1 MILRDYEREIL
12 ANVPLSVDKD
22 IRIYI
27 SCLLRSSFSC
37 FQQLII
43 DVKSENVPKRQTI
56 CSSESFDDSSLYR
69 IAGAAL
75 RKMLKK
81 RYSAIFFSKL
91 STKRQNITKDET
103 KLVKL
108 LCFKKT
114 EKQKHIEKLP
124 VGFKILDKGGLLVVK
139 PRVLNFVR
147 HFSRLYR
154 INVNSTKYTLLGS
167 QMLKLARIV
176 VVNSKTTKS
185 MFFDC
190 SRHVSGTISFSDT
203 VIQNVYKKFTEKL
216 FNTLSN
222 EFLKKLKFLSVNKAQ
237 VMLRD
242 KLKVLAFQ
250 KQKKSAKKA

>member
-1 MILRDYEREIL
+1 M
-12 ANVPLSVDKD
+12 
-22 IRIYI
+22 
-27 SCLLRSSFSC
+27 CLF
-37 FQQLII
+37 
-43 DVKSENVPKRQTI
+43 
-56 CSSESFDDSSLYR
+56 
-69 IAGAAL
+69 
-75 RKMLKK
+75 
-81 RYSAIFFSKL
+81 
-91 STKRQNITKDET
+91 
-103 KLVKL
+103 
-108 LCFKKT
+108 
-114 EKQKHIEKLP
+114 HI
-124 VGFKILDKGGLLVVK
+124 KGGLLVVK

-190 SRHVSGTISFSDT
+190 SRQVSGTISFSDS
-203 VIQNVYKKFTEKL
+203 VIQNVYKEFTEKL

-222 EFLKKLKFLSVNKAQ
+222 EFLKKLKFLSVNIAK

-250 KQKKSAKKA
+250 KQKKNAKKA